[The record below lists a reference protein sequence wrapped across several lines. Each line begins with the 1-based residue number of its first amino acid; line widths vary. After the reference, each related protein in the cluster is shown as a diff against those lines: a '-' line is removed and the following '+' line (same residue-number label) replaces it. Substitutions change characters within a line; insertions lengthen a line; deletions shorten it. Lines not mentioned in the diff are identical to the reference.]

1 MLKIETANL
10 TTTTVTLSTFRKKT
24 VLITTTKHGVQRE
37 MPRMGL
43 DNQRIRFNWGYHDGA
58 SQQRNIY
65 KTTEEAAL
73 FVQHHFDRAYA
84 DGFVAG
90 MCDEATGTYANNS
103 TTAWEQSGRT
113 DDFTG
118 WRQ

>member
-1 MLKIETANL
+1 MRKIETANL
-10 TTTTVTLSTFRKKT
+10 TATTVTLGTFRKKT
-24 VLITTTKHGVQRE
+24 VLVTTTKHGVQRE
-37 MPRMGL
+37 TPHMGL

-58 SQQRNIY
+58 SSQRNGY

-90 MCDEATGTYANNS
+90 MRDEAASSQVAS
-103 TTAWEQSGRT
+103 TISQAGVSKCEESPLKS
-113 DDFTG
+113 F
-118 WRQ
+118 